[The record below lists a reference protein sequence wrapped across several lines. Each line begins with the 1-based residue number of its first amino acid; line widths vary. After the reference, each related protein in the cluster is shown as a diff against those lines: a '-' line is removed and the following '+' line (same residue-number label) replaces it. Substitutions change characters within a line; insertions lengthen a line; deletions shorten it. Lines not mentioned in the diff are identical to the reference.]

1 MSVLAVVA
9 GIVLVFVSVFS
20 PDPPLTYAWAA
31 GVPLVLAGLAGEVR
45 ISNRN
50 RRRPSV
56 PPRGI
61 RIRVDDARGLEHG
74 SHLEMDGRVYRIIA
88 VDRIEDELYLE
99 ETR

>member
-9 GIVLVFVSVFS
+9 GLVLVFMAVFS
-20 PDPPLTYAWAA
+20 TDPPLTYAWAA

-45 ISNRN
+45 LSRRN
-50 RRRPSV
+50 RRRPRIQ
-56 PPRGI
+56 PRGV
-61 RIRVDDARGLEHG
+61 RVRVEDARWFEYA
-74 SHLEMDGRVYRIIA
+74 SHVEIDGRVFRVVA